1 MKRFVSLSGWNP
13 VVLNDGDIVL
23 IDVKGTL
30 KVGRVVNGYNN
41 GKDPSKPYYVESLDG
56 KHKYYP
62 YTQETCLLSDET
74 IIKDLEACLKERE

>member
-1 MKRFVSLSGWNP
+1 MKRFVSISGWNP
-13 VVLNDGDIVL
+13 DMLNDGDIVL

-41 GKDPSKPYYVESLDG
+41 GKDSDEKYYVESLDG

-62 YTQETCLLSDET
+62 YTQDTCLLSDNT
-74 IIKDLEACLKERE
+74 LIKDIKACLKERD